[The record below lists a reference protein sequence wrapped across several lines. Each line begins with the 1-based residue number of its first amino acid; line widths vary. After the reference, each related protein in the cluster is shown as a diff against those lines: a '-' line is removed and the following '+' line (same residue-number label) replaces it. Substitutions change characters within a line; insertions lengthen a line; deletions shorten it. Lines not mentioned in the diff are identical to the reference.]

1 MVTTICNKCQQ
12 LFDNW
17 SKILDIYNSGGR
29 ASKCWYYHYHSIHL
43 VKDSARHGCGVCQL
57 VVASIQKDV
66 LEETPGSRIR
76 ARGQISAEIRS
87 RLNVQD
93 WDCNIVLKFPL
104 EIPGENADETEVD
117 TAAPNAL
124 DVEVEDEELQPEGQ
138 HHNSDIPTAIVY
150 LNMTL
155 GIDEGKT

>member
-29 ASKCWYYHYHSIHL
+29 ASKCWYYHYHSIQL
-43 VKDSARHGCGVCQL
+43 LKDSAHHGCGVCQL
-57 VVASIQKDV
+57 VVANIEEDV
-66 LEETPGSRIR
+66 LAGKPGSRIR
-76 ARGQISAEIRS
+76 ARGQISAQIYS
-87 RLNVQD
+87 RFKAHD
-93 WDCNIVLKFPL
+93 WDCSIVLKFPL
-104 EIPGENADETEVD
+104 EIPGKNSDETEVD
-117 TAAPNAL
+117 TASPKRL